1 MDALSLIGLKPHLSR
16 NEWPVF
22 TSTVSAGFPSP
33 ADDYIE
39 NHIDLNEYLVQHKA
53 ATFFLRVQGDS
64 MTGLGI
70 LNNDL
75 LVVDRSLP
83 VRDGNIVIA
92 TVDGEFTVKQLVY
105 SPKGS
110 VLRAANCSSMML
122 LSTPRTIWKY
132 GGLFV
137 GRFTSYGRSK
147 PKHCVD

>member
-1 MDALSLIGLKPHLSR
+1 MGNKMDTLSLIGLKPHLSH

-83 VRDGNIVIA
+83 VRDGNIIIA

-105 SPKGS
+105 SHKGS
-110 VLRAANCSSMML
+110 VLKAANSKYQDIIVDPENDL
-122 LSTPRTIWKY
+122 EIWGVVRWAIHK
-132 GGLFV
+132 LW
-137 GRFTSYGRSK
+137 
-147 PKHCVD
+147 P

>member
-1 MDALSLIGLKPHLSR
+1 MESKLNILSLIGLKPQLPPSER
-16 NEWPVF
+16 PIF
-22 TSTVSAGFPSP
+22 TSTISAGFPSP
-33 ADDYIE
+33 ADGYIE
-39 NHIDLNEYLVQHKA
+39 NRIDLNEYLVQHKE

-105 SPKGS
+105 SHRGY
-110 VLRAANCSSMML
+110 VLKAANSKYQDIIVDPENDL
-122 LSTPRTIWKY
+122 EIWGVVRWAIHK
-132 GGLFV
+132 LW
-137 GRFTSYGRSK
+137 
-147 PKHCVD
+147 P

>member
-1 MDALSLIGLKPHLSR
+1 MDTLSLIGLKPHLSH

-75 LVVDRSLP
+75 LIVDRSLA
-83 VRDGNIVIA
+83 VEEGNIVIA
-92 TVDGEFTVKQLVY
+92 AIDGEFTVKQLVH
-105 SPKGS
+105 SQKGCI
-110 VLRAANCSSMML
+110 LKAAN
-122 LSTPRTIWKY
+122 PAYQDII
-132 GGLFV
+132 
-137 GRFTSYGRSK
+137 
-147 PKHCVD
+147 VDSENDLEVWGVVRWAIHKL